1 MGDFLE
7 IFYKL
12 TEIPMWSVT
21 PNIQHMLLK
30 KYDAP
35 EGGFPTVLFNKNI
48 SWPSPPPPHFQVGQE
63 SHRRMLYINDMKE
76 I

>member
-12 TEIPMWSVT
+12 TEIPTWSVT

-30 KYDAP
+30 KYEAP
-35 EGGFPTVLFNKNI
+35 EGGFPTVRTL
-48 SWPSPPPPHFQVGQE
+48 
-63 SHRRMLYINDMKE
+63 
-76 I
+76 